1 MVVPP
6 FISINTYMGKLNN
19 TSVEFIETTSTKLSD
34 VQSEEH
40 SGAFIHVH
48 DEVGSDADADDVLY
62 IGKDRITDKLNVG
75 KKDLNTVTNRFGGL
89 EKSTIGDLRKKTISE
104 IILDIVTGSEPFG
117 GIQVVDSE
125 ENLTDGTIKNPY
137 QGMVVSI
144 KGEPAL
150 WILVGENPLDKS
162 NWTTVSGSGISED
175 VKKTLEEIQ
184 DRLGLTESDIDN
196 IKEQISDFLTLS
208 DLDGYTKIEDIEDFL
223 TSSDLDGY
231 VKIEKLEDYIP
242 KTELDNLA
250 KKSDLD
256 GYVKFED
263 VVDFITASDIP
274 TNVSEFVNDAGYI
287 TANDLPDFLTDSDLD
302 GYLKTE
308 DIADLAKKSDLDG
321 YVRKEDIEDVRKDVE
336 DVNEGLGILTEIVG
350 DPGTESDEPT
360 GIFEELDTLK
370 KNVKTASLNNYIIPV
385 MTPDMVKKATLD
397 SDVDFNGSED
407 THILVEYNPL
417 GTTPRTND
425 DIYMG
430 LIRDMMG
437 AIRSLQAEVARLRNT
452 FDYGIDSYKNT
463 RTAKSVTLGGM
474 NDVDI
479 DEPLWAIDPGY
490 LSLVSDNPNFNTLLD
505 INHSFITVGTGTIDT
520 SVEGQL
526 TFVDCKGRFQDGNVQ
541 GENPTL
547 YLLKDSK
554 LITYLVT
561 DKPDIKMT
569 LVSLDNKSITRE
581 IDFTDILGSNRVN
594 KYGFCVVI
602 SRKVRVGEEEK
613 GFNYIY
619 FSIINYEND
628 EKLFEGYLTDDN
640 RLVPTRVDV
649 PARFSIQSLDFDR
662 LTLSR
667 MKFYTKF
674 EDFTEEVISSMP
686 SEDDYKYEVAHIA
699 IRSVKDTDM
708 LNTVA
713 DHLRDNELV
722 WNKAAGTLHI
732 KSEGKMYLIGSN
744 SDEHNKDEN
753 MTDREI
759 IRALERM
766 GIVVNVEY
774 KKDEYGDETDDI
786 KSVSHISMAPISDV
800 TFVNEETNK
809 KFTFKVDTEGNLVGK
824 DNSAETIDEFLKS
837 LGTNAGNYDVTNYK
851 AVRGFVSDYLSR
863 KNGTYTLNGG
873 VNKDG
878 DTGKQSDR
886 LRISSFYAPITT
898 DEVHGCTHSF
908 IELENS
914 SNVDIPLTGI
924 YLHFYSP
931 AENDYKGGVHHLA
944 LDGVIKAGGTY
955 LIRGAKHAEFDDE
968 SAFIKVRTY
977 DKEWYEN
984 GVPISFE
991 QEPVKSVK
999 ETNKDGTTTEIP
1011 AADSNIKKAY
1021 RFCLTYGLADLTP
1034 NTKLVERNTN
1044 EAGVVIDGTTYKPDV
1059 YPNIIV
1065 NPRFIDSCS
1074 YSTLATVS
1082 NLTGND
1088 NPWYANG
1095 DSAGIGITIT
1105 KNSMFR
1111 LMFALDPA
1119 KQAYNG
1125 FNTKDGSRVRYNKAT
1140 DIQVVSLDKEFI
1152 GYPFSKEIVKIDR
1165 YTPKA
1170 SFENRNVM
1178 TDKTQLNREKPNMVT
1193 CSFGVDVY
1201 NTRCFNWISC
1211 GTFDEYVWIRKEGET
1226 SWNKFQSYT
1235 KISSIIAEDH
1245 SKSIYRKEYA
1255 VDVNNTIYARIINR
1269 FPGNDVLF
1277 TSHKCV
1283 VVLPDAEDS
1292 PVKYEYVVG
1301 RPDKDG
1307 NPDPEHTN
1315 RIFTFTLYPRTYEG
1329 RTYQITDQQGFHW
1342 IEYQVWAASAE
1353 YLNTKISQEI
1363 TDCNSKNSN
1372 KVFPI
1377 LINTGD
1383 MTQSGAR
1390 INEWLDYYN
1399 GGVSL
1404 FDHLEQMNVVGNND
1418 LCPIN
1423 PRELGTGN
1431 DNDKSSSHFFH
1442 YFYCFDVR
1450 DTEKCNKEDVS
1461 TEKEPNRFIY
1471 TGEKFFTGES
1481 LIVKAHTGSVV
1492 VDGITTNIDIKED
1505 RYIPSIY
1512 YFKTKDVMYV
1522 MINSEIPYSNVQKW
1536 FGLCSKGQKYINIY
1550 TGIEV
1555 IADGNYAGD
1564 VDYFTPIYETIY
1576 AWLNS
1581 NNNER
1586 KVIVAMHEMPF
1597 TVITKVSLDN
1607 KSAKQI
1613 DQTRNYP
1620 LAKARLGSNVN
1631 QMDIN
1636 ETRGIFWCSRLLE
1649 YFNCKLVI
1657 GGHKHTY
1664 ALSYPIKEK
1673 YSWTY
1678 TGESVITGIETNHTY
1693 DSAIKIKPMSATLA
1707 DEAGSS
1713 PKFNV
1718 SWDIDLTSDETRTE
1732 YNVTTDRTTI
1742 GDNKTLNSTKTP
1754 YIPKHLYDTYGKDVY
1769 NTGKSG
1775 IVRCCTPLEIID
1787 NTDYDGFVTYSMCQ
1801 ATGYKLKSNKELPS
1815 QLQVFSKIIPMTNH
1829 KKSSDS
1835 PNANQL
1841 YPMYSVLEFND
1852 DCSEVSVSMNRITG
1866 IFKKDGADKFTQI
1879 DYGTKKMGKETLC
1892 TFEKEDCKYI
1902 GIAADKPMI
1911 DVKADELFFAT
1922 DEKKVY
1928 KCSIENGVVSWKPV
1942 YERMYGKW
1950 LSEADANT
1958 RYNNYVADPTNV
1970 ADNRYLH
1977 IKF

>member
-1 MVVPP
+1 MP
-6 FISINTYMGKLNN
+6 
-19 TSVEFIETTSTKLSD
+19 
-34 VQSEEH
+34 
-40 SGAFIHVH
+40 
-48 DEVGSDADADDVLY
+48 
-62 IGKDRITDKLNVG
+62 
-75 KKDLNTVTNRFGGL
+75 
-89 EKSTIGDLRKKTISE
+89 KT
-104 IILDIVTGSEPFG
+104 F
-117 GIQVVDSE
+117 
-125 ENLTDGTIKNPY
+125 DGTIKFPSNFDVQATRPLDNRLVVDSYDDLTNGSIAYPY
-137 QGMVVSI
+137 QGMVVNI
-144 KGEPAL
+144 KGTSEL
-150 WILVGENPLDKS
+150 WILKTQGVEASHHLENWELV
-162 NWTTVSGSGISED
+162 TGSGISGD
-175 VKKTLEEIQ
+175 VEQIIQ
-184 DRLGLTESDIDN
+184 EVWDRLGLTESDIDN
-196 IKEQISDFLTLS
+196 IKENIGDFLTSS
-208 DLDGYTKIEDIEDFL
+208 DLDGYVKLEELPDFLVASDLDGYVKTEDIEDFL

-242 KTELDNLA
+242 KTELENLA
-250 KKSDLD
+250 KKSDLV
-256 GYVKFED
+256 GYVRFED
-263 VVDFITASDIP
+263 VTDFLTASDIP
-274 TNVSEFVNDAGYI
+274 TKVSEFINDAGYV
-287 TANDLPDFLTDSDLD
+287 TGSDI
-302 GYLKTE
+302 E
-308 DIADLAKKSDLDG
+308 E
-321 YVRKEDIEDVRKDVE
+321 VRKDIEDVKD
-336 DVNEGLGILTEIVG
+336 GLGTLTEIVG
-350 DPGTESDEPT
+350 APGTGGDEPT

-370 KNVKTASLNNYIIPV
+370 KNVKAALSNYILPV
-385 MTPDMVKKATLD
+385 MAQDMVDAATED
-397 SDVDFNGSED
+397 SDVDFDGSED
-407 THILVEYNPL
+407 PHILVEYNPL

-526 TFVDCKGRFQDGNVQ
+526 TFVDCKGRFQDGNAQ

-640 RLVPTRVDV
+640 RLVSTRVDV

-898 DEVHGCTHSF
+898 DETHGCTHSF

-955 LIRGAKHAEFDDE
+955 LIRGAKYAEFDDE

-984 GVPISFE
+984 GVPVSFE

-999 ETNKDGTTTEIP
+999 ETNEDGTTTEVP

-1021 RFCLTYGLADLTP
+1021 RFCLTYGLPELSP
-1034 NTKLVERNTN
+1034 STKLVERNTN
-1044 EAGVVIDGTTYKPDV
+1044 KAGVVIDGTTYKPDV

-1125 FNTKDGSRVRYNKAT
+1125 FNTKDSSRVRYNKAT
-1140 DIQVVSLDKEFI
+1140 DLQVVNLDKEFI
-1152 GYPFSKEIVKIDR
+1152 GYPHSNETVKIDR

-1245 SKSIYRKEYA
+1245 SKSIYRKEYT
-1255 VDVNNTIYARIINR
+1255 VDVNNTVYARMINR

-1307 NPDPEHTN
+1307 KPDPKHTN

-1363 TDCNSKNSN
+1363 SDWNVKNSN

-1450 DTEKCNKEDVS
+1450 DNDVCTETNPDP
-1461 TEKEPNRFIY
+1461 EKPTQIVYE
-1471 TGEKFFTGES
+1471 GDKFFTGES

-1512 YFKTKDVMYV
+1512 YFKTKDVLYV

-1536 FGLCSKGQKYINIY
+1536 FGLCSKGHNYINVY
-1550 TGIEV
+1550 TGIEAV
-1555 IADGNYAGD
+1555 ADGNYAGD
-1564 VDYFTPIYETIY
+1564 VDYFTPIYETVY
-1576 AWLNS
+1576 AWLNT

-1586 KVIVAMHEMPF
+1586 KVVVAMHEMPF
-1597 TVITKVSLDN
+1597 TVITKVSLN
-1607 KSAKQI
+1607 NESAKQI

-1693 DSAIKIKPMSATLA
+1693 DSAEKIKPMSATLA

-1718 SWDIDLTSDETRTE
+1718 SWDIDLTTDKVRTE
-1732 YNVTTDRTTI
+1732 YNVTTDRTVI
-1742 GDNKTLNSTKTP
+1742 GDKALNSTKTP

-1769 NTGKSG
+1769 DASKTG
-1775 IVRCCTPLEIID
+1775 IVRCCTPLEIVG

-1815 QLQVFSKIIPMTNH
+1815 QLQVFSKIIPMTTH

-1879 DYGTKKMGKETLC
+1879 DYGTKKMDNQTLC
-1892 TFEKEDCKYI
+1892 TFEKEDCKYS
-1902 GIAADKPMI
+1902 GVATDKPMI

>member
-1 MVVPP
+1 MPKT
-6 FISINTYMGKLNN
+6 FNGSIDF
-19 TSVEFIETTSTKLSD
+19 TSNFNVQTTRPLD
-34 VQSEEH
+34 
-40 SGAFIHVH
+40 
-48 DEVGSDADADDVLY
+48 
-62 IGKDRITDKLNVG
+62 
-75 KKDLNTVTNRFGGL
+75 NRL
-89 EKSTIGDLRKKTISE
+89 
-104 IILDIVTGSEPFG
+104 
-117 GIQVVDSE
+117 VVDSYSD
-125 ENLTDGTIKNPY
+125 LTNGSIEAPY
-137 QGMVVSI
+137 QGMVVNI
-144 KGEPAL
+144 KGTSEL
-150 WILVGENPLDKS
+150 WILLTSGIEASHQLK
-162 NWTTVSGSGISED
+162 NWELVTGSGSGSGEGVEQRI
-175 VKKTLEEIQ
+175 KEIWY
-184 DRLGLTESDIDN
+184 RLGLVESDID
-196 IKEQISDFLTLS
+196 
-208 DLDGYTKIEDIEDFL
+208 DIRERLGDFL
-223 TSSDLDGY
+223 TSSDLDGYVKIEDLDDFLTSSDLDSY

-242 KTELDNLA
+242 KTELENLA

-256 GYVKFED
+256 GYVRFED
-263 VVDFITASDIP
+263 VTDFLTASDIP

-302 GYLKTE
+302 GYVKVEDLDGYLKPE
-308 DIADLAKKSDLDG
+308 DIADLVKKSDLDG
-321 YVRKEDIEDVRKDVE
+321 YVRKEDALDFLTASDIPTKVSELINDAGYLTEKDIEDVKD
-336 DVNEGLGILTEIVG
+336 GLGTLTEIVG
-350 DPGTESDEPT
+350 APGTGGDEST

-370 KNVKTASLNNYIIPV
+370 KNVKGAALSNYILPV
-385 MTPDMVKKATLD
+385 MTQDMVDAATED
-397 SDVDFNGSED
+397 SDVDFDGSED
-407 THILVEYNPL
+407 PHILVEYNPL

-437 AIRSLQAEVARLRNT
+437 AIRSLQAEVARLKNT

-474 NDVDI
+474 KDVDI

-526 TFVDCKGRFQDGNVQ
+526 TFVDCKGRFQDGNIQ

-554 LITYLVT
+554 LIAYLVT

-619 FSIINYEND
+619 SSIINYEND

-640 RLVPTRVDV
+640 RLVSTRVDV

-732 KSEGKMYLIGSN
+732 KSEGKMHLIGSN

-759 IRALERM
+759 IRTLERM

-800 TFVNEETNK
+800 TFVNEETKK

-824 DNSAETIDEFLKS
+824 DNSTETIDEFLKS
-837 LGTNAGNYDVTNYK
+837 LGTNAGNYDATNYK

-898 DEVHGCTHSF
+898 DEAHGCTHSF

-999 ETNKDGTTTEIP
+999 ETNEDGTTTEIP

-1021 RFCLTYGLADLTP
+1021 RFCLTYGLPELSSS
-1034 NTKLVERNTN
+1034 TKLVERNTN

-1140 DIQVVSLDKEFI
+1140 DLQVVNLDKEFI
-1152 GYPFSKEIVKIDR
+1152 GYPHSNETVKIDR

-1292 PVKYEYVVG
+1292 PVEYEYVVG

-1353 YLNTKISQEI
+1353 FLNTKIEQEI
-1363 TDCNSKNSN
+1363 TDWNSKNSN

-1404 FDHLEQMNVVGNND
+1404 FDHLEQMNCVGNND

-1431 DNDKSSSHFFH
+1431 DTDKSSSHFFH

-1450 DTEKCNKEDVS
+1450 DNDVCTETTPDP
-1461 TEKEPNRFIY
+1461 EKPTQIVYE
-1471 TGEKFFTGES
+1471 GDKFYTGES

-1492 VDGITTNIDIKED
+1492 IDGITTNIDIKED

-1522 MINSEIPYSNVQKW
+1522 IMNSEIPYSNVQKW

-1555 IADGNYAGD
+1555 VADGNYAGN

-1576 AWLNS
+1576 AWLN
-1581 NNNER
+1581 NNNHKR

-1597 TVITKVSLDN
+1597 TVITKASLDN
-1607 KSAKQI
+1607 KSAKQV

-1673 YSWTY
+1673 YSWAY

-1693 DSAIKIKPMSATLA
+1693 DSAEKIKPMSVTLA

-1829 KKSSDS
+1829 KKYSDS

-1892 TFEKEDCKYI
+1892 TFEKEDCKYS
-1902 GIAADKPMI
+1902 GIAADKPMA
-1911 DVKADELFFAT
+1911 DVKADDLFFAT
-1922 DEKKVY
+1922 DEQKVY
-1928 KCSIENGVVSWKPV
+1928 KCSIEDDVVSWKPV

-1950 LSEADANT
+1950 LSEADADT
-1958 RYNNYVADPTNV
+1958 RYNNYVADSTNV

>member
-1 MVVPP
+1 MPKTFNGAIKFP
-6 FISINTYMGKLNN
+6 SNF
-19 TSVEFIETTSTKLSD
+19 D
-34 VQSEEH
+34 VQ
-40 SGAFIHVH
+40 ATRPL
-48 DEVGSDADADDVLY
+48 DDRL
-62 IGKDRITDKLNVG
+62 
-75 KKDLNTVTNRFGGL
+75 
-89 EKSTIGDLRKKTISE
+89 
-104 IILDIVTGSEPFG
+104 
-117 GIQVVDSE
+117 VVDSYDD
-125 ENLTDGTIKNPY
+125 LTNGSIAYPY
-137 QGMVVSI
+137 QGMVVNI
-144 KGEPAL
+144 KGTSEL
-150 WILVGENPLDKS
+150 WILKAQGVEASHHLENWELV
-162 NWTTVSGSGISED
+162 TGSGISGD
-175 VKKTLEEIQ
+175 VEQIIQ
-184 DRLGLTESDIDN
+184 EVWDRLGLTESDIDN
-196 IKEQISDFLTLS
+196 IKENI
-208 DLDGYTKIEDIEDFL
+208 GDFL
-223 TSSDLDGY
+223 TSSDLEDYVKLEELSDFLVESDLNGYVKTEDLDDFLTSSDLEGY

-242 KTELDNLA
+242 KNELENLA
-250 KKSDLD
+250 KKSDLK
-256 GYVKFED
+256 GYVRFED
-263 VVDFITASDIP
+263 VTDFLTSSDIP
-274 TNVSEFVNDAGYI
+274 TKVSEFINDAGYI

-302 GYLKTE
+302 GYVKVEDLDGYLKPE
-308 DIADLAKKSDLDG
+308 DIADLVKKSDLDG
-321 YVRKEDIEDVRKDVE
+321 YVRKEDALDFLTASDIPAKVSELINDAGYLTEKDIEDVKD
-336 DVNEGLGILTEIVG
+336 GLGTLTEIVG
-350 DPGTESDEPT
+350 APGTGGDEST

-370 KNVKTASLNNYIIPV
+370 KNVKGAALSNYILPV
-385 MTPDMVKKATLD
+385 MTQDMVDAATED
-397 SDVDFNGSED
+397 SDVDFDGSED
-407 THILVEYNPL
+407 PHILVEYNPL

-474 NDVDI
+474 KDVDI

-640 RLVPTRVDV
+640 RLVSTRVDV

-759 IRALERM
+759 IRTLERM

-800 TFVNEETNK
+800 TFVNEETKK

-837 LGTNAGNYDVTNYK
+837 LGTNAGNYDATNYK

-898 DEVHGCTHSF
+898 DEAHGCTHSF

-984 GVPISFE
+984 GIPVSFE

-999 ETNKDGTTTEIP
+999 ETNEDGTTTEIP

-1021 RFCLTYGLADLTP
+1021 RFCLTYGLPELSSS
-1034 NTKLVERNTN
+1034 TKLVERNTN

-1140 DIQVVSLDKEFI
+1140 DLQVVNLDKEFI
-1152 GYPFSKEIVKIDR
+1152 GYPHSNETVKIDR

-1283 VVLPDAEDS
+1283 VVLPDVEDS

-1353 YLNTKISQEI
+1353 FLNTKIEQEI
-1363 TDCNSKNSN
+1363 TDWNSKNSN

-1404 FDHLEQMNVVGNND
+1404 FDHLEQMNCVGNND

-1431 DNDKSSSHFFH
+1431 DTDKSSSHFFH

-1450 DTEKCNKEDVS
+1450 DNDVCTETTPEP
-1461 TEKEPNRFIY
+1461 EKPTQIVYE
-1471 TGEKFFTGES
+1471 GDKFYTGES

-1492 VDGITTNIDIKED
+1492 IDGITTNIDIKED

-1522 MINSEIPYSNVQKW
+1522 IMNSEIPYSNVQKW

-1555 IADGNYAGD
+1555 VADGNYAGN

-1576 AWLNS
+1576 AWLN
-1581 NNNER
+1581 NNNHKR

-1597 TVITKVSLDN
+1597 TVITKASLDN
-1607 KSAKQI
+1607 KSAKQV

-1673 YSWTY
+1673 YSWAY

-1693 DSAIKIKPMSATLA
+1693 DSAEKIKPMSVTLA

-1732 YNVTTDRTTI
+1732 YNVATDRTTI

-1892 TFEKEDCKYI
+1892 TFEKEDCKYS
-1902 GIAADKPMI
+1902 GIAADKPMA
-1911 DVKADELFFAT
+1911 DVKADDLFFAT
-1922 DEKKVY
+1922 DEQKVY
-1928 KCSIENGVVSWKPV
+1928 KCSIEDDVVSWKPV

-1950 LSEADANT
+1950 LSEADADT